1 MGFNTTNGRM
11 GKKYGKRRKMEQDK
25 DGIFYEKENFTNVGE
40 NSGKKEKAG
49 I

>member
-1 MGFNTTNGRM
+1 MEEKRIRHRKR
-11 GKKYGKRRKMEQDK
+11 KKIFGKMEQDK
-25 DGIFYEKENFTNVGE
+25 DGFFYEKENFTNLGE

>member
-1 MGFNTTNGRM
+1 M

-25 DGIFYEKENFTNVGE
+25 DGFFYEKENFTNLGE